1 MKIKWLTTI
10 ILTGCFFSS
19 GHLIHGQNQTLSIV
33 VNPDKTTGK
42 IDVGIYGQF
51 LEHLYHSV
59 NGGIWG
65 DVVWNR
71 SFEEMPPRPR
81 QRDGEAPEDQARAA
95 LSIPRHWIVTGKS
108 QISSDTA
115 NPLNSRQ
122 SVKIIA
128 PAAGSG
134 ISQDN
139 FCVRREDALRG
150 SVWLRGTAPDGIVVR
165 LVNGVVLLAEQRIE
179 GIETGWKEIQ
189 VVLDPSA
196 DAKNATL
203 QITARGK
210 AEFNIDQ
217 VSLMPDSYRANGG
230 FRTDLLKAVADLKPA
245 SIRWP
250 GGSFMN
256 GYLWKDA
263 IGPQAQRRDKGRV
276 QWDEIDPLSFGIDE
290 FVAFCRK
297 VGAEPVVVL
306 YIGPRNQSE
315 PDPKYIQDGV
325 DLLEYCNG
333 PATSDWGKLR
343 AQNGHPEPYNI
354 KYWEIDNEIYL
365 TQMPAN
371 VYLKVAQAFADAL
384 TKKDPSITFIG
395 CGGGGTNMNT
405 DKNWQL
411 HVLESDIK
419 SWDLTSIHSY
429 ANYAGGGGGNKSDS
443 TIFFRGVES
452 FEKHFADYRKR
463 ISESSNPDMKLYL
476 SEWNYMSTDLR
487 TGLYAGG
494 LLNVMERNSDIVKM
508 ACPALWLR
516 HTTSPAW
523 DNAFINFDNCSW
535 FPAPNYVVM
544 KLWRDHFA
552 PDRIDLSGET
562 GELNLIATRS
572 EDGKKIYIKAVN
584 PTKKDISVQVSME
597 KKFKIKT
604 TEFKFVSSGAY
615 TDRNTMEKPDLIKP
629 VSGNVTWKKNIVSF
643 DMPRWSAGVV
653 TIENKK

>member
-1 MKIKWLTTI
+1 MS
-10 ILTGCFFSS
+10 CF
-19 GHLIHGQNQTLSIV
+19 LSIVLLLDGQTQTISLV
-33 VNPDKTTGK
+33 VNPDKTVGK
-42 IDVGIYGQF
+42 IDVGLYSQF

-81 QRDGEAPEDQARAA
+81 QRDGEAPEDQVRLA
-95 LSIPRHWIVTGKS
+95 LSIPRHWIVSGNTEVS
-108 QISSDTA
+108 VDTSM
-115 NPLNSRQ
+115 PLNSRQ
-122 SVKIIA
+122 SLRIVTGT
-128 PAAGSG
+128 AGGG
-134 ISQDN
+134 ITQDN
-139 FCVRREDALRG
+139 FCIRKGDVLRG
-150 SVWLRGTAPDGIVVR
+150 SLWMRGSVPDGLVVR
-165 LVNGVVLLAEQRIE
+165 LVNGVVLLAEQKIE
-179 GIETGWKEIQ
+179 RPADIWKEFQ

-196 DAKNATL
+196 EAKSATL
-203 QITARGK
+203 QILTKGK
-210 AEFNIDQ
+210 ADLHLDQ

-256 GYLWKDA
+256 GYHWKDA
-263 IGPQAQRRDKGRV
+263 IGPQEKRIDKGRV

-306 YIGPRNQSE
+306 YLGPRNQTE
-315 PDPKYIQDGV
+315 PDPKYVRDGV
-325 DLLEYCNG
+325 ALLEYCNG
-333 PATSDWGKLR
+333 PATSEWGKIR
-343 AQNGHPEPYNI
+343 AQNGYPEPYRI

-371 VYLKVAQAFADAL
+371 IYLKVAQAFADAL
-384 TKKDPSITFIG
+384 TKKDPSIKVIG
-395 CGGGGTNMNT
+395 CGGGGTNMDT
-405 DKNWQL
+405 DKGWQL
-411 HVLESDIK
+411 RLLEADLK
-419 SWDLTSIHSY
+419 SWDFTSIHSY
-429 ANYAGGGGGNKSDS
+429 ANYAGGGGGNKADS

-452 FEKHFADYRKR
+452 FEKHFTDYRNR
-463 ISESSNPDMKLYL
+463 ISQSSNPGLKLYL

-516 HTTSPAW
+516 HTSAPAW
-523 DNAFINFDNCSW
+523 DNAFINFDNCNW

-552 PDRIDLSGET
+552 PNRVELSGDT
-562 GELNLIATRS
+562 GKINVIATRS
-572 EDGKKIYIKAVN
+572 EVGGKIYIKAVN
-584 PTKKDISVQVSME
+584 PTKKNIPVKIAVN
-597 KKFKIKT
+597 KKFKAKQAQFQVVT
-604 TEFKFVSSGAY
+604 SEEL
-615 TDRNTMEKPDLIKP
+615 TDRNTMQNKENIK
-629 VSGNVTWKKNIVSF
+629 VKEGIVNIKKNVVTF
-643 DMPRWSAGVV
+643 EMPGWSAGVV
-653 TIENKK
+653 TISKKR